1 MKGLKLPESLR
12 EFLAKP
18 HGRLY
23 RGKGLETIEKIQ
35 ELKRYSPLVCVG
47 DLVTYYAFKAGYE
60 PDLVVIDLKTV
71 RDRIDSEMVAYL
83 KSKLSYYVEKKV
95 KNPPALITP
104 ELANVLV
111 ESVKELKDRKRKI
124 YVFVEGEED
133 LATLLL
139 VYLLPYDSLI
149 LYGQPGEGV
158 VALVVDKEQKN
169 IILGVLEQMER
180 LEDGEKVIKLVLN
193 EGIL

>member
-1 MKGLKLPESLR
+1 MKGLKLPENLR

-18 HGRLY
+18 HGKLY
-23 RGKGLETIEKIQ
+23 RGKGLETIKKIR
-35 ELKRYSPLVCVG
+35 ELETHSPLVCVG

-60 PDLVVIDLKTV
+60 PELAVIDLKTV
-71 RDRIDSEMVAYL
+71 RDKIDSEIVDYL
-83 KSKLSYYVEKKV
+83 KSKLRHHIKKSV
-95 KNPPALITP
+95 KNPPTLITP
-104 ELANVLV
+104 ELASVLV
-111 ESVKELKDRKRKI
+111 EGVRKLKSGKKM

-133 LATLLL
+133 LATLPL
-139 VYLLPYDSLI
+139 VYLLPYNSLI

-158 VALVVDKEQKN
+158 VALVVNKEQKN

-180 LEDGEKVIKLVLN
+180 LEDGEKVIKLILD